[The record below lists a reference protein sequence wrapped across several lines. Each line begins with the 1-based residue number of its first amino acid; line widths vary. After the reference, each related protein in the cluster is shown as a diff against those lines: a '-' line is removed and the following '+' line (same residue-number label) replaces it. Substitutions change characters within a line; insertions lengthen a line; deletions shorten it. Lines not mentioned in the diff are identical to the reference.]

1 MKEKLIE
8 RLYDFWKDYN
18 EHYNLGNENLKERIT
33 QAINSGEKGAE
44 ELLDWCIGNY
54 DNIREQYQ
62 MLHNLSDDEMEMTME
77 ENSGGYEFMYGEI
90 PFVEELEEIWDICN
104 WYLDYTQ
111 GNSITEKDLLRL
123 IEEY

>member
-1 MKEKLIE
+1 MKEKLIK

-33 QAINSGEKGAE
+33 QAVNSGEQGVE
-44 ELLDWCIGNY
+44 ELLDWCRDNY

-77 ENSGGYEFMYGEI
+77 ENLGGYEFMYGEI

-104 WYLDYTQ
+104 WLLDYTQ
-111 GNSITEKDLLRL
+111 GNSITEKELLRL
-123 IEEY
+123 IGGD